1 MDKLSLEDL
10 ETIVLK
16 YMGANTIAK
25 MYFSLRSKYI
35 ALKKLE
41 PSFKI
46 YCKDLKNPDSDSMI
60 RCIVSW
66 LVGNNK
72 VEISSNDN
80 PLTFEDI
87 IFCD

>member
-1 MDKLSLEDL
+1 MDKFSVEDL

-16 YMGANTIAK
+16 YMGVNTIAN

-46 YCKDLKNPDSDSMI
+46 YCKDLKDPDSDSMI

-66 LVGNNK
+66 LVENNK
-72 VEISSNDN
+72 VKIGPNDN
-80 PLTFEDI
+80 PLSFEDI
-87 IFCD
+87 IICE